1 MNIKYTINLLRR
13 FDCKNPMQL
22 QSLSTEAAFTH
33 IPKILQ
39 ATNPNSFV
47 ETLT

>member
-1 MNIKYTINLLRR
+1 
-13 FDCKNPMQL
+13 MQL
-22 QSLSTEAAFTH
+22 QSLSTEAALTH
-33 IPKILQ
+33 ISKILQ